1 MNKAKTYE
9 EAIKQLEKIVAKLE
23 SGEEGLDESMR
34 LFEEGAKLSAF
45 CYKKL
50 ENAQQKIIDF
60 SKLTKKDDAEEAD
73 D

>member
-60 SKLTKKDDAEEAD
+60 SKLTKIDDAEEAD

>member
-1 MNKAKTYE
+1 MNESKTYE

-23 SGEEGLDESMR
+23 TGEEGLDESMR

-50 ENAQQKIIDF
+50 ENAQQKIVDF
-60 SKLTKKDDAEEAD
+60 SKLATIDAEDAD